1 MSKVDNRL
9 NKISEV
15 HSLASARFVFEDGI
29 SCYVEVNGGDFIIS
43 DNELMIKIEKKDAL
57 KFARW
62 IIENYGD

>member
-29 SCYVEVNGGDFIIS
+29 SSYVEANGGDFIIS
-43 DNELMIKIEKKDAL
+43 DNELMVKIGKKDAL

-62 IIENYGD
+62 IIDNYGD